1 MNLMEQLEA
10 ALRKK
15 DSEIKRLNLLF
26 AAEIKHSA
34 LVQQAA
40 DELRSEIERLRKA
53 LECLST
59 AKGTAGQVA
68 RAALAA
74 TEPQE

>member
-10 ALRKK
+10 ALRER
-15 DSEIKRLNLLF
+15 DAEIKRLR
-26 AAEIKHSA
+26 E
-34 LVQQAA
+34 
-40 DELRSEIERLRKA
+40 A

-74 TEPQE
+74 REPQE